1 MNTTS
6 IVLAGGRG
14 SRLGREKHVETV
26 AGRSLIERAIDRL
39 SSLSPEI
46 LIVISERQ
54 SGASFASYP
63 PARTV
68 VDLYPGGGPLVGI
81 CTGLAHSSSFINL
94 AVACDMPFLNADLL
108 RHMVGLAPGFDVV
121 IPRIGDY
128 REPLHAIYTRDC
140 LEPMESMIRAGNR
153 RIGDL
158 FDLVRARY
166 VEKEE
171 IESFDPEHLSFF
183 NVNTRVD
190 LERAR
195 ALASNEAA
203 GDGASIGAEPDRAA

>member
-1 MNTTS
+1 
-6 IVLAGGRG
+6 
-14 SRLGREKHVETV
+14 
-26 AGRSLIERAIDRL
+26 
-39 SSLSPEI
+39 
-46 LIVISERQ
+46 
-54 SGASFASYP
+54 
-63 PARTV
+63 
-68 VDLYPGGGPLVGI
+68 
-81 CTGLAHSSSFINL
+81 
-94 AVACDMPFLNADLL
+94 
-108 RHMVGLAPGFDVV
+108 
-121 IPRIGDY
+121 
-128 REPLHAIYTRDC
+128 
-140 LEPMESMIRAGNR
+140 MESMIRAGNR

-203 GDGASIGAEPDRAA
+203 GDGASIGAEPDWAA